1 LNKKIKFPGVIL
13 STAVLQAERRAC
25 PELSEG
31 ISRNKRRSNKPK
43 TDMYT
48 GIPLQKEALVELKV
62 FCVFLVA
69 CASRT

>member
-1 LNKKIKFPGVIL
+1 
-13 STAVLQAERRAC
+13 
-25 PELSEG
+25 
-31 ISRNKRRSNKPK
+31 
-43 TDMYT
+43 MYT